1 MICWSCEKDAGAG
14 ALCAGCGAPQPVSTH
29 GVRADHF
36 AVLGVERRYDL
47 DAAALEA
54 RYKDLSRKLHPD
66 RFAKADPRARRA
78 SLQRTVQLNEAWRA
92 LKEPL
97 KRAEYLLE
105 LGGVKLATDDGGAR
119 SGGVAAPP
127 ALLMEI
133 LELREE
139 LGEARFAHDDAKVA
153 RMGEV
158 MRARAAEAASR
169 VAAGLTEVGAGDVDA
184 TTERLAGVAR
194 ELVALR
200 FYRRFL
206 DEVAAHDDARE
217 RREADGDAGHPHG

>member
-1 MICWSCEKDAGAG
+1 MICWSCEKEAGGA
-14 ALCAGCGAPQPVSTH
+14 ALCVACGAPQAVSTH
-29 GVRADHF
+29 GLRDDYF

-47 DAAALEA
+47 DAGELEA
-54 RYKDLSRKLHPD
+54 RYKELSRKLHPD

-78 SLQRTVQLNEAWRA
+78 ALQRTVQLNEAWRA

-97 KRAEYLLE
+97 RRAEYLLE
-105 LGGVKLATDDGGAR
+105 LGGVRLATDDGGAR

-127 ALLMEI
+127 ELLMEI

-139 LGEARFAHDDAKVA
+139 LGDARAARDDAKVA
-153 RMGEV
+153 RMGEA
-158 MRARAAEAASR
+158 MRARATEAAGR
-169 VAAGLTEVGAGDVDA
+169 VAAGLTAA
-184 TTERLAGVAR
+184 PAALTAARLEDVAR

-200 FYRRFL
+200 YYRRFL

-217 RREADGDAGHPHG
+217 GASHG

>member
-1 MICWSCEKDAGAG
+1 MICWSCEKDARDD
-14 ALCAGCGAPQPVSTH
+14 ALCAACGAPQPVSTH

-47 DAAALEA
+47 DGAALEA
-54 RYKDLSRKLHPD
+54 RYKELSRKLHPD

-78 SLQRTVQLNEAWRA
+78 ALQRTVQLNEAWRA
-92 LKEPL
+92 LKDPL

-105 LGGVKLATDDGGAR
+105 LGGVRIATDDGGAR
-119 SGGVAAPP
+119 AGGVAAPP

-139 LGEARFAHDDAKVA
+139 LGEARAAHDDANVR
-153 RMGEV
+153 RMGDA
-158 MRARAAEAASR
+158 MRARADAAKAK
-169 VAAGLTEVGAGDVDA
+169 VAAGLGGEAAPERTHLEAVAG
-184 TTERLAGVAR
+184 

-200 FYRRFL
+200 YYQRFL
-206 DEVAAHDDARE
+206 DEVVVHEDA
-217 RREADGDAGHPHG
+217 ADGGDRVPHG

>member
-1 MICWSCEKDAGAG
+1 
-14 ALCAGCGAPQPVSTH
+14 
-29 GVRADHF
+29 
-36 AVLGVERRYDL
+36 VLGVPRAYDL
-47 DAAALEA
+47 DMAALEA
-54 RYKDLSRKLHPD
+54 RYKDLSRQLHPD
-66 RFAKADPRARRA
+66 RFARADPRARKA

-92 LKEPL
+92 LKDPL

-139 LGEARFAHDDAKVA
+139 LGEARAAGDDAKVA
-153 RMGEV
+153 RMGQA
-158 MRARAAEAASR
+158 MSARAARAMEA
-169 VAAGLTEVGAGDVDA
+169 VARGLSGTPGPEALEA
-184 TTERLAGVAR
+184 VAR

-200 FYRRFL
+200 YYRRFL

-217 RREADGDAGHPHG
+217 AAAEEVGHG

>member
-14 ALCAGCGAPQPVSTH
+14 ALCGACGAPQPVSTH
-29 GVRADHF
+29 GAREDHF

-47 DAAALEA
+47 DAGALEA
-54 RYKDLSRKLHPD
+54 RYKELSRKLHPD
-66 RFAKADPRARRA
+66 RFARSDPRARRA
-78 SLQRTVQLNEAWRA
+78 SLQRTVQLNDAWRA

-97 KRAEYLLE
+97 SRAEYLLA
-105 LGGVKLATDDGGAR
+105 LGGVKLASDDGGAR

-139 LGEARFAHDDAKVA
+139 LGEARLAHDDAKVS
-153 RMGEV
+153 RMGEA
-158 MRARAAEAASR
+158 MRARAA
-169 VAAGLTEVGAGDVDA
+169 GAGARVGELLTAGEA
-184 TTERLAGVAR
+184 TRERLEEAAR

-200 FYRRFL
+200 YYRRFL
-206 DEVAAHDDARE
+206 DEVSAHDDARE
-217 RREADGDAGHPHG
+217 ARGAGGGAGHG

>member
-1 MICWSCEKDAGAG
+1 MICWSCEKDAGRDAMCI
-14 ALCAGCGAPQPVSTH
+14 ACGAPQPVSSH
-29 GVRADHF
+29 GARADHF
-36 AVLGVERRYDL
+36 AVLGVERRYDVDL
-47 DAAALEA
+47 GALEA

-66 RFAKADPRARRA
+66 RFAKADPRALHA
-78 SLQRTVQLNEAWRA
+78 SLQRTVQLNEAWRV

-119 SGGVAAPP
+119 SGGIAAPP

-139 LGEARFAHDDAKVA
+139 LGEARHAADDAKVA
-153 RMGEV
+153 RMGDA
-158 MRARAAEAASR
+158 MRARAAGAMER
-169 VAAGLTEVGAGDVDA
+169 VAAGLAGAP
-184 TTERLAGVAR
+184 TPERLQDVAR

-200 FYRRFL
+200 YYRRFL
-206 DEVAAHDDARE
+206 DEVAAHDEARE
-217 RREADGDAGHPHG
+217 RAGAHG